1 MSAEP
6 TRTAPGDLDGRPC
19 APRPAADPGTPAPVS
34 GPAHVSRLAAWARR
48 IVTAPIAFYRRVLSP
63 LKPATCRF
71 SPTCSAYAHEA
82 ILRHGVFRG
91 GALAAWRI
99 LRCQPFARAGYDP
112 VPGTAPTGD
121 RDHGSGHT

>member
-1 MSAEP
+1 MSAGPRCTDPAEP
-6 TRTAPGDLDGRPC
+6 P
-19 APRPAADPGTPAPVS
+19 APRGA
-34 GPAHVSRLAAWARR
+34 RLVRLTRQVA
-48 IVTAPIAFYRRVLSP
+48 VAPIVFYRRALSP

-99 LRCQPFARAGYDP
+99 LRCQPFARGGYDP
-112 VPGTAPTGD
+112 VPGTAPHD
-121 RDHGSGHT
+121 DQHHGSGPH